1 MDICL
6 VTIII
11 VFVAAFYLVG
21 LAFSGLKEERRT
33 PAKLKSV
40 HKASGINLILF
51 FLGVY
56 LMVIAV
62 FLMIL
67 SYLGVLLISSGEE
80 GWEGWFLTNLLTVLL
95 TVIGG
100 VITLW
105 SYPQEWKTSADRGR
119 TALAVFSGVV
129 IIVELCLIALI
140 VFFMAVASL
149 APD

>member
-6 VTIII
+6 AGIII
-11 VFVAAFYLVG
+11 LIVAIFYLVWF
-21 LAFSGLKEERRT
+21 AASFSGLKEERAS
-33 PAKLKSV
+33 PARAKSY
-40 HKASGINLILF
+40 HKASGVNLALF

-67 SYLGVLLISSGEE
+67 SDLGVLLVSSGEE
-80 GWEGWFLTNLLTVLL
+80 GWLLTNLLTVLL
-95 TVIGG
+95 TAIGG
-100 VITLW
+100 AITLW
-105 SYPQEWKTSADRGR
+105 SYPLEWKTSADRGR

-129 IIVELCLIALI
+129 IIVELCLIALV

-149 APD
+149 AP